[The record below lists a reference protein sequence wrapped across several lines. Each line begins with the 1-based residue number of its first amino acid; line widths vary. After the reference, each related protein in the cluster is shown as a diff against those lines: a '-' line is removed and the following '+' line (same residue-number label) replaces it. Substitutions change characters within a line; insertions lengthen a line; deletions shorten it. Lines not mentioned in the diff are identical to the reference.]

1 MRRREFILALGGAAA
16 AWPIAARARQPA
28 RPVDRLPAH
37 SFAEDFPRLCGSP
50 RALEQA
56 GFVEGRNRWADGQ
69 YDRLPALAS
78 RAGVVR
84 TREYYSP
91 DEAAVDEGGSN
102 AHELLQGIGCGIG
115 VAVIGRDRWRRRGHA
130 DQRWWR

>member
-1 MRRREFILALGGAAA
+1 MPVVGFLDSSSADEYAPFLAAF
-16 AWPIAARARQPA
+16 RAG
-28 RPVDRLPAH
+28 LN
-37 SFAEDFPRLCGSP
+37 E
-50 RALEQA
+50 A
-56 GFVEGRNRWADGQ
+56 GFVEGGNVAIEYRWADGQ

-84 TREYYSP
+84 IREHYSP
-91 DEAAVDEGGSN
+91 DEAAADEGGSN

-115 VAVIGRDRWRRRGHA
+115 VAAIGRDGWRRGGHA